1 MRYKLF
7 FSILAIVLS
16 VIQLIN
22 SNSRPFLY
30 QSEIALVEQ
39 KQRMNEYPPRFYRVA
54 HILEE
59 RVESRVLYKLQKNF
73 FTALDIREVP
83 FILVPLIFIGFFQL
97 IQKKE
102 SKLLLFT
109 LVVPLIVLT
118 YLGPDQRIGNY
129 CIYPFVILS
138 SIYGIIPIFKK

>member
-16 VIQLIN
+16 IIQLVN